1 MHTKRRLRQ
10 TLISLMIFVVV
21 ILAVISVDPRVRER
35 FEDLMYSGGGVTSVD
50 DRASEVGSALVT
62 AVRHRSIDNAPL
74 MIFTVVGA
82 VLFIF
87 MFRT

>member
-10 TLISLMIFVVV
+10 TLISLMVFVVV
-21 ILAVISVDPRVRER
+21 MLAVVSIDQRVRER
-35 FEDLMYSGGGVTSVD
+35 FEDLVYSGSGLSSVD
-50 DRASEVGSALVT
+50 DRATELGKALVT
-62 AVRHRSIDNAPL
+62 AVRHQSIDSAPL